1 MARTGSMIQL
11 ESNMFHDTMDKING
25 DPKGYGRNPH
35 NMDYDLDILN
45 RSVQREVFM
54 TPGGAGR

>member
-1 MARTGSMIQL
+1 MIQL

-25 DPKGYGRNPH
+25 DPKGHGRNPH

-45 RSVQREVFM
+45 RSVQRELC
-54 TPGGAGR
+54 